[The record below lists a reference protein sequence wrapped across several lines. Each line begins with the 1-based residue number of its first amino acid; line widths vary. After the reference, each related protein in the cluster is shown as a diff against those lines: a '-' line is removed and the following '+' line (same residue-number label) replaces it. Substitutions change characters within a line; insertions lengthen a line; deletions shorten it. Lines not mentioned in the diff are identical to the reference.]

1 MKITNRLGAV
11 CFALCCTASAS
22 IAKTPDNTVTPEQR
36 ATFQTQ
42 AVSLEK
48 NLLSDL
54 AAAEADARQKNLS
67 SADITAAIQAA
78 LQNTITRSGADP
90 RVVLA
95 ALSAAQSC
103 PKSDTGYQSD
113 TVTLGCDLTNSK
125 PLSAEAQTAL
135 ASLQQIVVALIDN
148 NPAPGAIGS
157 TGTAP
162 LGTPPT
168 GVGGGGTSDYRG

>member
-1 MKITNRLGAV
+1 MKKINRFGAV
-11 CFALCCTASAS
+11 CFALCCTASAG
-22 IAKTPDNTVTPEQR
+22 IAKTADNPVTPEQR
-36 ATFQTQ
+36 AAFQIQ
-42 AVSLEK
+42 AASLEK
-48 NLLSDL
+48 DLLSDL
-54 AAAEADARQKNLS
+54 AAAEADARLKNLS

-90 RVVLA
+90 RAVLA

-103 PKSDTGYQSD
+103 PKSDTGYKD
-113 TVTLGCDLTNSK
+113 DAVTLGCDAANSK
-125 PLSAEAQTAL
+125 PLSDEAQSAL

-162 LGTPPT
+162 LGAPPT
-168 GVGGGGTSDYRG
+168 DVGGGGTSDYRG